1 MMDEILKKLLESEL
15 LNEETKAE
23 LAKAVEDFK
32 ASVRAET
39 EAEVRADLTQQFVQA
54 REELAS
60 IVEQKIDE
68 LVNAEFAELK
78 EDINSFRDLE
88 VEYAE
93 RLVEE
98 KESLAN
104 KLSEEL
110 DELAT
115 RIDAYLDYVIDEEFA
130 ELKEDIDQVK
140 KLEFGRKIFEAM
152 ESEFKQFRRADLD
165 LTEQELAET
174 KDKLADAE
182 KRLADIEKARLTEAR
197 NSKMDELL
205 KDLKGVAREQMRVM
219 LSTTP
224 TDKLQEAYNRYI
236 GRIIKEATAE
246 APKADAQVVTEEVQP
261 ESSGT
266 LVTGNEETPANK
278 PAEQK
283 DDGQL
288 ARIRKLAGLN

>member
-15 LNEETKAE
+15 LNDETKAE
-23 LAKAVEDFK
+23 LGQAVEEFK
-32 ASVRAET
+32 ASVRAEV
-39 EAEVRADLTQQFVQA
+39 EAEVRADLTAQFVQA
-54 REELAS
+54 REELAT

-115 RIDAYLDYVIDEEFA
+115 RIDAYLDYVIDEEFS
-130 ELKEDIDQVK
+130 ELKEDIEQVK

-152 ESEFKQFRRADLD
+152 ESEFRQFRRADLD

-224 TDKLQEAYNRYI
+224 TDKLQEAYNRYV
-236 GRIIKEATAE
+236 GRIIKEATQAE
-246 APKADAQVVTEEVQP
+246 SKPKAQVVTETVQ

-266 LVTGNEETPANK
+266 LVTGNEETPASK
-278 PAEQK
+278 PVEQN
-283 DDGQL
+283 DGQL
-288 ARIRKLAGLN
+288 ARIARLAGLK